1 MKLEKHSLID
11 KRKILFHQSLITNN
25 PRTTPLLSIAIDPS
39 VNIPIISSLPQN
51 WASQKVTQNVRF
63 NDKQK
68 QLLQEKFEEGIRTG
82 SK

>member
-11 KRKILFHQSLITNN
+11 KSKILFHQSLTTNN
-25 PRTTPLLSIAIDPS
+25 PRTTPLLSIAVDPS
-39 VNIPIISSLPQN
+39 VNTPIIFSLPQN
-51 WASQKVTQNVRF
+51 WAPQKVKQNVRF

-68 QLLQEKFEEGIRTG
+68 FEEGIRPG